1 MPETRKK
8 TRIVSNPRF
17 KPKQMVIPKTVQT
30 LAKQYGL
37 DLDRLLDWK
46 VYPRGKV
53 VLIAPNG
60 MKFVIEGV
68 QPEVEDDQK
77 TLIKGKKHPEPAQ
90 VKDEC

>member
-8 TRIVSNPRF
+8 TRMVSNP
-17 KPKQMVIPKTVQT
+17 KSKQKRTPIPKSVQT
-30 LAKQYGL
+30 LAEQYGL
-37 DLDRLLDWK
+37 DLDSLLDWK
-46 VYPRGKV
+46 VYSSGKV

-60 MKFVIEGV
+60 MKFVVENV
-68 QPEVEDDQK
+68 LPEVEVDQK

>member
-8 TRIVSNPRF
+8 TRTVSNPKF
-17 KPKQMVIPKTVQT
+17 KQKRPPIPKPVQT
-30 LAKQYGL
+30 LAEQYGL
-37 DLDRLLDWK
+37 DLDSLLDWK
-46 VYPRGKV
+46 VYSSGKV

-60 MKFVIEGV
+60 MKFVVEDV
-68 QPEVEDDQK
+68 LPEVEVDQK